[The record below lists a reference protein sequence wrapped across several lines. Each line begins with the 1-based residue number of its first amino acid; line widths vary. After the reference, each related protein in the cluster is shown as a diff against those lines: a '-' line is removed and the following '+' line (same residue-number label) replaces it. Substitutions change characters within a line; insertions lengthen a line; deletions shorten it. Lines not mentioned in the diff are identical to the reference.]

1 MKKIIKKKK
10 IDYLPIDVKIGPY
23 EQFNIDFELLDDVK
37 CECGAEKTYGK
48 DATHVDYCPK
58 YKKS

>member
-1 MKKIIKKKK
+1 M
-10 IDYLPIDVKIGPY
+10 DYLPVDVKIGPY